1 VKWIMN
7 ALNIPWQPT
16 TVFYLGDDTTDEY
29 AFRTVITRGT
39 ALIVSDDPEKISTAD
54 FQLQSTV
61 EVKEFFEQVMEISKN

>member
-1 VKWIMN
+1 
-7 ALNIPWQPT
+7 
-16 TVFYLGDDTTDEY
+16 VFYLGDDTTDEY